1 MSEVRY
7 SRRAREDLLDIWLYI
22 AQQHSEAV
30 ADRVIDRIE
39 YACQA
44 LARHP
49 QLGPARP
56 EIADE
61 ARSLVIQRW
70 LALYRL
76 TSYGVE
82 VVRVIDGARDLRR
95 IEWERE

>member
-1 MSEVRY
+1 VSEVRY

-22 AQQHSEAV
+22 ARQNSEAA
-30 ADRVIDRIE
+30 ADRVFDRIE
-39 YACQA
+39 EGCRA

-49 QLGPARP
+49 ELGPVRS
-56 EIADE
+56 EIADD

-76 TSYGVE
+76 TTRGVE
-82 VVRVIDGARDLRR
+82 VVRVIDGARDLGR
-95 IEWERE
+95 IDWDRE

>member
-1 MSEVRY
+1 MNEVRF
-7 SRRAREDLLDIWLYI
+7 SRRAREDLLDIWLHI
-22 AQQHSEAV
+22 ARQDSEAA
-30 ADRVIDRIE
+30 ADRVLDRIDE
-39 YACQA
+39 ACRM

-56 EIADE
+56 EIAEE

-70 LALYRL
+70 LALYRA
-76 TSYGVE
+76 TPYGAQ

-95 IEWERE
+95 IEWTRE

>member
-7 SRRAREDLLDIWLYI
+7 SRRAREDLPDIWLYI
-22 AQQHSEAV
+22 ARQNSEAA
-30 ADRVIDRIE
+30 ADRALDRIE
-39 YACQA
+39 EACRL

-61 ARSLVIQRW
+61 ARSLAIQRW

-76 TSYGVE
+76 TSYGAQ
-82 VVRVIDGARDLRR
+82 VVRIIDGAHDLRR
-95 IEWERE
+95 IEWDRE

>member
-1 MSEVRY
+1 VSEVRT

-22 AQQHSEAV
+22 SRQNSKAA
-30 ADRVIDRIE
+30 ADRVFDRIE
-39 YACQA
+39 EACRA

-49 QLGPARP
+49 ELGPARP
-56 EIADE
+56 EIADD
-61 ARSLVIQRW
+61 ARSLVIRRW

-95 IEWERE
+95 IEWGRE

>member
-22 AQQHSEAV
+22 ARQNSDAA
-30 ADRVIDRIE
+30 ADRVLDRIE
-39 YACQA
+39 EACRL

-76 TSYGVE
+76 TPYGVA
-82 VVRVIDGARDLRR
+82 VVRIVDGARDLRQ
-95 IEWERE
+95 IEWTPE

>member
-22 AQQHSEAV
+22 ARQNSDAA
-30 ADRVIDRIE
+30 ADRVLDRIE
-39 YACQA
+39 DACRT

-76 TSYGVE
+76 RPYGAQ
-82 VVRVIDGARDLRR
+82 VVRVTDGARDLRHT
-95 IEWERE
+95 EWTPE